1 MPRGLG
7 GPTYLTPGTV
17 LKERYEIVGEIGR
30 GGFSV
35 VYAARDNELESD
47 VAIKLLVPPPA
58 DAHIA
63 RERMRREVQA
73 VRGLSHPN
81 IVAVHD
87 FLESGDRSFL
97 VMEFVRGSDISIRV
111 REEGALDAE
120 AVVTIGRGVAAALS
134 AAHRRGILHR
144 DVKPQNVLVE
154 PDGEPRLTDFGSAKL
169 DSQSTI
175 TRTGGLVGTLN
186 YSAPELVAG
195 QRGDGRSD
203 VYALGMTLYFALTG
217 RLPDSSSPHLPP
229 PPAPGGYRPRSV
241 RPEVPRWLDDAIARA
256 TAADPGDR
264 FPTASSFAEA
274 LENREGVDAGSV
286 QPRTLHTC
294 VICGAPEPLG
304 LAVCPRCGGVPKGVA
319 DTLIFAKRPMFAGDR
334 ETVADHLMGLLG
346 SRAPRAEL
354 LDVASGQRALVRVP
368 AASAEGV
375 VEQLGRKAIPARAA
389 RIGRAWAPLPLRFY
403 GMLAAIVTLGGAA
416 GLSALPP
423 LFVLS
428 PLMATLLL
436 LVAQKRSQTPVVE
449 LPKQTVQLPESVEKK
464 VIEAFAQLSPGTP
477 RSLLA
482 DLIRL
487 GQNLHSNMARSSSH
501 EEELKQL
508 EELLSYSCDAA
519 IDLSDLDESLE
530 TLTSLRDGRADSPS
544 DEWLNGMSRSERT
557 RDRLVQRFLE
567 VISLLSRARSHS
579 SAFLGEDGER
589 LGELAREIES
599 HCEAHAEAAQEI
611 EQLLDATY

>member
-1 MPRGLG
+1 MTAGLG
-7 GPTYLTPGTV
+7 GPTYLMPGTL

-35 VYAARDNELESD
+35 VYAARDNDLESD

-58 DAHIA
+58 DAQIA

-87 FLESGDRSFL
+87 FLESGDRSFI
-97 VMEFVRGSDISIRV
+97 VMEFVRGRDISVRV

-154 PDGEPRLTDFGSAKL
+154 SDGEPRLTDFGSAKL

-186 YSAPELVAG
+186 YAAPELIAG

-217 RLPDSSSPHLPP
+217 RLPESSSPHLPP
-229 PPAPGGYRPRSV
+229 PPAPGGYRPRSL

-274 LENREGVDAGSV
+274 LENREGAGSAAV
-286 QPRTLHTC
+286 QPRALHTC

-304 LAVCPRCGGVPKGVA
+304 LSVCPRCGGVPKGVA
-319 DTLIFAKRPMFAGDR
+319 DTLIFARRPMFAGDR
-334 ETVADHLMGLLG
+334 ETVADRLVGLLG
-346 SRAPRAEL
+346 SRVQRAEL
-354 LDVASGQRALVRVP
+354 LDVAAGQRALVRVP
-368 AASAEGV
+368 AASAQGV
-375 VEQLGRKAIPARAA
+375 VEQLGRKEIPARAA
-389 RIGRAWAPLPLRFY
+389 RVGRAWAPLPLRFY
-403 GMLAAIVTLGGAA
+403 GMLAAIVLLGGAA

-423 LFVLS
+423 LSLLS
-428 PLMATLLL
+428 PLMASLLL
-436 LVAQKRSQTPVVE
+436 LVAQKRSQNPVVE
-449 LPKQTVQLPESVEKK
+449 LPKQAAQLPEAVEKK
-464 VIEAFAQLSPGTP
+464 VIEAFAQLPPGTA

-487 GQNLHSNMARSSSH
+487 GQILHSNMERSSGH
-501 EEELKQL
+501 QGELTQL
-508 EELLSYSCDAA
+508 EELLSHSCDAA
-519 IDLSDLDESLE
+519 IDLSDLDESLD
-530 TLTSLRDGRADSPS
+530 TLTGLRDDGANSPS
-544 DEWLNGMSRSERT
+544 DDWLNGMTRGERT

-567 VISLLSRARSHS
+567 LIGLLSRARGHS
-579 SAFLGEDGER
+579 SAFLGEGGER
-589 LGELAREIES
+589 LGELAREIAS
-599 HCEAHAEAAQEI
+599 HCEAHAEAAEEI